1 MQWGKNAIYMIR
13 GRIVSKTHEDS
24 TKYCCSVVHQKVL
37 LNSSAKAAGWLL
49 PAACRIT
56 ASAMDQIGGEWTTA
70 GVESC
75 GKNDNLVSSV
85 AYIFIIVNKQVAKT
99 ALGNKK
105 GVCWINF
112 NFN

>member
-1 MQWGKNAIYMIR
+1 
-13 GRIVSKTHEDS
+13 
-24 TKYCCSVVHQKVL
+24 
-37 LNSSAKAAGWLL
+37 
-49 PAACRIT
+49 
-56 ASAMDQIGGEWTTA
+56 MDQIGGEWTTA